1 MAQAAPVGAS
11 RGKYLTLV
19 AMTGALSMILIDE
32 TVVSVALP
40 SIQRDL
46 DLSGTSLQWVMN
58 AYLLTI
64 AALVAVAGRLS
75 DNLGRVRT
83 FVIGVII
90 FVVCS
95 ALAGLSTEGWH
106 IISMR
111 AAQGVGAA
119 LMIPSSQAVV
129 TSAFPV
135 RERGRAMGIYA
146 GISLAFLALGPL
158 IGGFLTEQF
167 GWEWVFFINVPVGVA
182 TIFMTFVAR
191 PVGTRIPSTGRF
203 DWIGAVLLVAGLSA
217 LVFGLMQSSAWG
229 WSDPAVFL
237 SVAGGAIA
245 VALFVLVELRVAAP
259 LIELSLFRSGNFTG
273 DSVVLF
279 VVQFAL
285 MGISVFGSIYSQ
297 DVLGFSPIEAGL
309 ALLPMTIPLLIL
321 APRVGKLYDRL
332 GPRGLVTGGCV
343 AAAAGFA
350 ASAALVVDFDYWR
363 LVPGYAVLGAGI
375 AFIMTPSNTD
385 GMNAAPADLRGQAS
399 GLIQSV
405 RQVGGTL
412 GIAVLSSVILT
423 LFRSG
428 IADRLDVSESEART
442 IERTLSEVQSGQT
455 PETLKNVPQG
465 TIDQVIDAF
474 KDSFASSLRVA
485 YVIVAIVLALSAA
498 FALAVLR
505 RLRFSDQGGTEPA
518 VETHPLAAHA
528 HPTPTV
534 TTSS

>member
-1 MAQAAPVGAS
+1 VAQAATADVG

-64 AALVAVAGRLS
+64 AALIAVAGRLS
-75 DNLGRVRT
+75 DNFGRVRT
-83 FVIGVII
+83 FIIGVTI
-90 FVVCS
+90 FVMCS

-111 AAQGVGAA
+111 AVQGVGAA
-119 LMIPSSQAVV
+119 MMIPSSQAIV

-135 RERGRAMGIYA
+135 QERGRAMGIYA

-167 GWEWVFFINVPVGVA
+167 GWEWVFFINIPVGLITVV
-182 TIFMTFVAR
+182 MTFVAR
-191 PVGTRIPSTGRF
+191 PAGARIPSVGRF
-203 DWIGAVLLVAGLSA
+203 DWIGTVLLVAGLSA

-229 WSDPAVFL
+229 WSDPAVSL
-237 SVAGGAIA
+237 SVAGGALA
-245 VALFVLVELRVAAP
+245 VALFILVELRVAAP
-259 LIELSLFRSGNFTG
+259 LIELALFRSGNFTG
-273 DSVVLF
+273 DAVVLF
-279 VVQFAL
+279 IVQFAL
-285 MGISVFGSIYSQ
+285 MGISVYGSIYSQ

-321 APRVGKLYDRL
+321 APRVGKLYDRV
-332 GPRGLVTGGCV
+332 GPRWLVAGGCI

-350 ASAALVVDFDYWR
+350 ASAALVVDLDYWK
-363 LVPGYAVLGAGI
+363 LVPGYAALGAGI

-385 GMNAAPADLRGQAS
+385 GMNAAPAKLRGQAS
-399 GLIQSV
+399 GLLQSV

-412 GIAVLSSVILT
+412 GIAALSTVILT
-423 LFRSG
+423 LFRSDT
-428 IADRLDVSESEART
+428 ADRLGISEEQARRLN
-442 IERTLSEVQSGQT
+442 RTLSEAQRGDV
-455 PETLKNVPQG
+455 PETLTDVPQG
-465 TIDQVIDAF
+465 TVDRVVDAF

-485 YVIVAIVLALSAA
+485 YVIVAVVLALGSA
-498 FALAVLR
+498 FAVVVLR
-505 RLRFSDQGGTEPA
+505 RLQFSDEGGAPA
-518 VETHPLAAHA
+518 AVATHPLAAHA
-528 HPTPTV
+528 HPTPAK
-534 TTSS
+534 TSI

>member
-1 MAQAAPVGAS
+1 MAQTAAVEEG

-40 SIQRDL
+40 SIQRSL

-64 AALVAVAGRLS
+64 AALIAVAGRLS
-75 DNLGRVRT
+75 DDFGRLRT
-83 FVIGVII
+83 FILGVAI

-95 ALAGLSTEGWH
+95 ALGGLSTEGWH
-106 IISMR
+106 LISMR
-111 AAQGVGAA
+111 AVQGVGAA
-119 LMIPSSQAVV
+119 LMIPSSQAIV

-135 RERGRAMGIYA
+135 QERGRAMGIYA
-146 GISLAFLALGPL
+146 GISLAFMALGPL

-167 GWEWVFFINVPVGVA
+167 GWEWVFFINVPVGA
-182 TIFMTFVAR
+182 ITILMTFVAR
-191 PVGTRIPSTGRF
+191 PIGARIPSVGRF
-203 DWIGAVLLVAGLSA
+203 DWIGAVLLVAGLTA

-237 SVAGGAIA
+237 AVAGGALA
-245 VALFVLVELRVAAP
+245 VVLFVLVELRVEAP

-273 DSVVLF
+273 DAVVLF
-279 VVQFAL
+279 IVQFAL

-321 APRVGKLYDRL
+321 APRVGKLYDRV
-332 GPRGLVTGGCV
+332 GPRGLVAGGCV

-350 ASAALVVDFDYWR
+350 ASAALVVDLDYWR
-363 LVPGYAVLGAGI
+363 LAPGYVALGAGI

-385 GMNAAPADLRGQAS
+385 GMNAAPANLRGQAS
-399 GLIQSV
+399 GLLQSV

-412 GIAVLSSVILT
+412 GIAALSTVILT
-423 LFRSG
+423 LFRSDTADQLG
-428 IADRLDVSESEART
+428 ISEEEAQKLN
-442 IERTLSEVQSGQT
+442 RTLSEAQSGQV
-455 PETLKNVPQG
+455 PDTLKDVPPA
-465 TIDQVIDAF
+465 TIDRVIDAF
-474 KDSFASSLRVA
+474 KDAYASSLRVA
-485 YVIVAIVLALSAA
+485 YIIVAVTLALGAA
-498 FALAVLR
+498 FAVVVLR
-505 RLRFSDQGGTEPA
+505 RLRFSEEGGAAPA
-518 VETHPLAAHA
+518 VATHPLAAHA
-528 HPTPTV
+528 HPTPAA
-534 TTSS
+534 TSSS

>member
-1 MAQAAPVGAS
+1 MARAVDVRAG

-40 SIQRDL
+40 SIQRSL

-64 AALVAVAGRLS
+64 AALVAVAGRVS
-75 DNLGRVRT
+75 DNVGRVRT
-83 FVIGVII
+83 FLVGVTV

-95 ALAGLSTEGWH
+95 ALAGLATEGWH

-111 AAQGVGAA
+111 AVQGVGAA
-119 LMIPSSQAVV
+119 LMIPSSQAIV

-158 IGGFLTEQF
+158 IGGVLTEQF
-167 GWEWVFFINVPVGVA
+167 GWEWVFFVNVPMGGL
-182 TIFMTFVAR
+182 TILLTVLAR
-191 PVGTRIPSTGRF
+191 PGGARLPSVGRF
-203 DWIGAVLLVAGLSA
+203 DWLGTVLLVGGLTA
-217 LVFGLMQSSAWG
+217 LVFGLMQSSSWG
-229 WSDPAVFL
+229 WSDPAVAL
-237 SVAGGAIA
+237 SVAGGLLA
-245 VALFVLVELRVAAP
+245 VALFVLVELEAAAP
-259 LIELSLFRSGNFTG
+259 LIELSLFRSGNFSG
-273 DSVVLF
+273 DAAVLF
-279 VVQFAL
+279 IVQFAL

-321 APRVGKLYDRL
+321 APRVGKLYDRI
-332 GPRGLVTGGCV
+332 GPRGLVTAGCI

-350 ASAALVVDFDYWR
+350 VSAVMVVDLDYWR
-363 LVPGYAVLGAGI
+363 LVPGYVLLGAGI

-385 GMNAAPADLRGQAS
+385 GMNAAPANLRGQAS
-399 GLIQSV
+399 GLLQSV

-412 GIAVLSSVILT
+412 GIAALTSVILT

-428 IADRLDVSESEART
+428 IADRLDISEDQAR
-442 IERTLSEVQSGQT
+442 ELDRTLSEAQSGQ
-455 PETLKNVPQG
+455 VPAAVENLPKG
-465 TIDQVIDAF
+465 TIDQVIAAF
-474 KDSFASSLRVA
+474 KDSFASSLRVG
-485 YVIVAIVLALSAA
+485 YIVLAVVL
-498 FALAVLR
+498 ALGAGLAVAVLR
-505 RLRFSDQGGTEPA
+505 HLRFRDQGGTEPP
-518 VETHPLAAHA
+518 VGTHPLAAHA
-528 HPTPTV
+528 HPHPV
-534 TTSS
+534 GAGS